1 MKKCLILTMIGLM
14 LGIQSASSINDI
26 NNPENLVFGKIWI
39 EGSHSTEL
47 VQRLHVEVTNNGP
60 RKYKSWWIAI
70 DPDYWNRDLSS
81 LGMRPYTGVTDD
93 ITLEAGETKEIT
105 IDILFFE
112 EGHHDV
118 YVWQYIGGIELF
130 SCSVDIDKYRAPRL
144 RGEIK
149 LDMLEQT
156 DDGNILYGDFAHFRI
171 TGTVTITNEE
181 NFGLFGDGYIVDGG
195 TSLITCSVNPW
206 FAKEPIVDGYE
217 PLYSLADEI
226 GPGETITKEFSYN
239 FTAKPE
245 EDMEYG
251 IDLDVL
257 DKVIARIP
265 FKVRQCTN
273 TYWTADGHVKPLPV
287 NTGQV
292 LKVPAEALA
301 VDMRGQYETN
311 TTFSID
317 VSEANPN
324 CLYYLGFL
332 DNVPQGFLLTTNV
345 IRDYEASLLC
355 VDTNYDYFCPMPFR
369 AKTAMCQYTP
379 VSEAQKPTKLYVG
392 TLVLPFNAT
401 QGWLVS
407 TNGSPNTDAG
417 FNGDNLQVFRFIGE
431 YRRRFMH
438 FARVTDDHLNAYEPY
453 LIYTIPSQVVFSAE
467 DIMVP
472 STRPAV
478 TTGTNY
484 DFIGHTTQMST
495 LQDQDDYQGV
505 YTLNND
511 YYSFR
516 RINTDELLPPFTANF
531 YVETPETP
539 EYGISGPSTND
550 LLWIGGDPNST
561 VDNPDAPDA
570 PDAPTKIDGISD
582 SYASH
587 STAVYSLS
595 GQRVG
600 TAEVH
605 EGRLTVSGLRPGL
618 YIIDGKKIV
627 VR

>member
-14 LGIQSASSINDI
+14 LGVQFATGVNIT
-26 NNPENLVFGKIWI
+26 NNSENLVFGKRWI
-39 EGSHSTEL
+39 EGNCRAL
-47 VQRLHVEVTNNGP
+47 IVQRVHVEVTNNGVEDYRNQWMTLDP
-60 RKYKSWWIAI
+60 TVRLLGGIAGI
-70 DPDYWNRDLSS
+70 SDEIN
-81 LGMRPYTGVTDD
+81 
-93 ITLEAGETKEIT
+93 IAAGETKEILL
-105 IDILFFE
+105 DIIFGEPVHYDLEIWPMVEPTE
-112 EGHHDV
+112 ES
-118 YVWQYIGGIELF
+118 LF
-130 SCSVDIDKYRAPRL
+130 SYSVDIAEYLAPHIK
-144 RGEIK
+144 GEIK

-156 DDGNILYGDFAHFRI
+156 DSCNILYGDFAHFRI
-171 TGTVTITNEE
+171 TGTATITNEDNYTIFNCNHFPNGVSTVIRCE
-181 NFGLFGDGYIVDGG
+181 I
-195 TSLITCSVNPW
+195 SPW
-206 FAKEPIVDGYE
+206 FGGDYVTFDEPFYR
-217 PLYSLADEI
+217 LADEI
-226 GPGETITKEFSYN
+226 KPGETIIKDFSYEL
-239 FTAKPE
+239 TAMPE
-245 EDMEYG
+245 DTIEYG
-251 IDLDVL
+251 IQIDVL
-257 DKVIARIP
+257 YETIARIP

-287 NTGQV
+287 DTNQV

-332 DNVPQGFLLTTNV
+332 DNVPQGFSSTTNV
-345 IRDYEASLLC
+345 IRDYEAHLLC
-355 VDTNYDYFCPMPFR
+355 VDANYDYFCPMPFK

-379 VSEAQKPTKLYVG
+379 VSEAQEPTKLCVG

-407 TNGSPNTDAG
+407 TNGSPSTDAG
-417 FNGDNLQVFRFIGE
+417 FNGDNLLVYRFYAE
-431 YRRRFMH
+431 YRRFMI

-453 LIYTIPSQVVFSAE
+453 LIYTIPSQVIFSAE

-472 STRPAV
+472 STHPAI

-484 DFIGHTTQMST
+484 DFIGHTTQMSR

-511 YYSFR
+511 YCSFR

-531 YVETPETP
+531 YVKTPETP
-539 EYGISGPSTND
+539 EYGISDPSTNG
-550 LLWIGGDPNST
+550 LLWIGGTNSI
-561 VDNPDAPDA
+561 VDNPDGS
-570 PDAPTKIDGISD
+570 TKIDGISD
-582 SYASH
+582 SPANH

-627 VR
+627 VK

>member
-1 MKKCLILTMIGLM
+1 MKKSLILSMAVLM
-14 LGIQSASSINDI
+14 LGIVSPAGARIINT
-26 NNPENLVFGKIWI
+26 PEHLVFGKRWI
-39 EGSHSTEL
+39 EGSL
-47 VQRLHVEVTNNGP
+47 RAQAVQRLHVEVTNSG
-60 RKYKSWWIAI
+60 
-70 DPDYWNRDLSS
+70 
-81 LGMRPYTGVTDD
+81 TDD
-93 ITLEAGETKEIT
+93 YQQMWWVADNREDQSPLLYGNSREITLAAGETKVIEI
-105 IDILFFE
+105 DLYFE
-112 EGHHDV
+112 QEGHYEVIVKDQARR
-118 YVWQYIGGIELF
+118 YELF
-130 SCSVDIDKYRAPRL
+130 HYQVDIAPYQAPRL
-144 RGEIK
+144 KGKIR
-149 LDMLEQT
+149 LDMLDQT
-156 DDGNILYGDFAHFRI
+156 DEGNILYGDFNHFRI

-181 NFGLFGDGYIVDGG
+181 EYPFFGQGHLMLDGGFGLACVV
-195 TSLITCSVNPW
+195 TPW
-206 FAKEPIVDGYE
+206 FGRDYYTTYEPIYTL
-217 PLYSLADEI
+217 PDEI
-226 GPGETITKEFSYN
+226 KPGETITYEFLYEFVAVPAEDKEY
-239 FTAKPE
+239 E
-245 EDMEYG
+245 LQ
-251 IDLDVL
+251 IDAFPDET
-257 DKVIARIP
+257 ICRIP

-379 VSEAQKPTKLYVG
+379 VSEAQEPTKLYVG

-570 PDAPTKIDGISD
+570 PTKIDGISD

-605 EGRLTVSGLRPGL
+605 EGRLTVSSLRPGL

>member
-14 LGIQSASSINDI
+14 LGIQSANSASDI
-26 NNPENLVFGKIWI
+26 NNPENLVFGKRWI
-39 EGSHSTEL
+39 EGSHCAEL

-60 RKYKSWWIAI
+60 RKYESWWIAI
-70 DPDYWNRDLSS
+70 DPGYWNPDLPSS
-81 LGMRPYTGVTDD
+81 GMRPYTGVAHNV
-93 ITLEAGETKEIT
+93 TLEAGETKEVT
-105 IDILFFE
+105 IDIYFYV

-118 YVWQYIGGIELF
+118 YVWQYTGRIELF
-130 SCSVDIDKYRAPRL
+130 SCPVDIDKYRAPRVK
-144 RGEIK
+144 GEIK

-171 TGTVTITNEE
+171 TGTATITNEE
-181 NFGLFGDGYIVDGG
+181 EFWLFGYGNLLDGG
-195 TSLITCSVNPW
+195 TSLAVCSVWPW
-206 FAKEPIVDGYE
+206 FAKEPIYDGYE
-217 PLYSLADEI
+217 PLYSLTNEI

-257 DKVIARIP
+257 DSVIFRIP

-287 NTGQV
+287 DTNQV

-332 DNVPQGFLLTTNV
+332 DNVPQGFSSTTNV
-345 IRDYEASLLC
+345 IRDYEAHLLC

-379 VSEAQKPTKLYVG
+379 VSEAQEPTKLSVG

-407 TNGSPNTDAG
+407 INGSPSTDAG
-417 FNGDNLQVFRFIGE
+417 FNGENLLVYRFYGG
-431 YRRRFMH
+431 YRRFMI
-438 FARVTDDHLNAYEPY
+438 FARVMDDHLNAYEPY
-453 LIYTIPSQVVFSAE
+453 LIYTIPSQVIFSAE
-467 DIMVP
+467 DIMIP

-478 TTGTNY
+478 TTGTNF
-484 DFIGHTTQMST
+484 DFIGHTTQMSSQ
-495 LQDQDDYQGV
+495 QDQDSYQGV

-511 YYSFR
+511 YCSFR
-516 RINTDELLPPFTANF
+516 RIITDELLPPFTANF
-531 YVETPETP
+531 YVKTPETP
-539 EYGISGPSTND
+539 EYGISDPSA
-550 LLWIGGDPNST
+550 LLWIGGTNSI
-561 VDNPDAPDA
+561 VDNPEGLS
-570 PDAPTKIDGISD
+570 KIDGISD
-582 SYASH
+582 SPANH
-587 STAVYSLS
+587 SMAVYSLS

-605 EGRLTVSGLRPGL
+605 EGRLSVSGLRPGL

-627 VR
+627 VK